1 MVGVLSVLLIALA
14 VYTVTLFNDNKAKIS
29 TLETQK
35 ADIEKELEGLIL
47 NYDEVIR
54 ENELKDKDLLAAR
67 DRISVLLDSVKS
79 AQANVVLIER
89 YKNEIEKLKR
99 ERSLLFK
106 RADSLIAA
114 NKRLAVQIDSTSSEL
129 ESTRMLVDSI
139 SQENISMSQ
148 TIKTASV
155 VRATAL
161 KGEAVIIRKNGKLVS
176 TQRASR
182 ADKIRACF
190 MLSENA
196 VAKAG
201 DRTLYVQVTNPKNN
215 IIGEQA
221 SIAVDD
227 EVIFYSAS
235 TNVYYENKELD
246 VCMLVDAEVDDLL
259 EGTYHIRV
267 FDGITQVAETSM
279 ELR

>member
-161 KGEAVIIRKNGKLVS
+161 KGEAVIIRKNGKLVN

-221 SIAVDD
+221 SVAVDD